1 MLWKKENSM
10 IYTTLKKIAELHPC
24 EDSWEKA
31 LRILGKTEA
40 DDEPIAMA
48 DILEQM
54 GLDDALYCLR
64 SLPEYDSE
72 WRLFAIWCVR
82 QVEHLLSDQRSKDA
96 LDVAERYANWEATKD
111 ELLDAGAAAWA
122 AAREAAGEAAWAAA
136 RAAARAAAG
145 AAARAVAGEAAR
157 AAAWAAA
164 GEAAG
169 EAAGAAARAAA
180 GEAAGEA
187 VGKAAWAAAREAAWK
202 LQSAKLREIFSK

>member
-1 MLWKKENSM
+1 M
-10 IYTTLKKIAELHPC
+10 IYTTLNKIAEHDPC

-54 GLDDALYCLR
+54 GLDDALFCLR
-64 SLPEYDSE
+64 SLPEYDRE
-72 WRLFAIWCVR
+72 WRLFAVWCVR
-82 QVEHLLSDQRSKDA
+82 QVEHLLTDQRSKDA

-111 ELLDAGAAAWA
+111 ELLAAGAAARAATREAAGAAAWA
-122 AAREAAGEAAWAAA
+122 AAR
-136 RAAARAAAG
+136 
-145 AAARAVAGEAAR
+145 
-157 AAAWAAA
+157 AAAW
-164 GEAAG
+164 EAAG

-187 VGKAAWAAAREAAWK
+187 VGKAAWAAARAAAWK